1 MSSDL
6 TDFRYRTE
14 LPEGAA
20 TVTVSLPDGS
30 DSDSSLE
37 SSHTGLTMNIDDL
50 SGMLRSHS
58 QIIEVNCM
66 TYYFT
71 IVKREKQ

>member
-1 MSSDL
+1 MFRLSTDL

-20 TVTVSLPDGS
+20 TATVLMPDGS
-30 DSDSSLE
+30 DSESSLG
-37 SSHTGLTMNIDDL
+37 SSHTEVTINMDDL

-58 QIIEVNCM
+58 QMINVIFVIHS
-66 TYYFT
+66 FF
-71 IVKREKQ
+71 